1 MSEKMNKIKAIEHQG
16 DNIVH
21 SIYDRLIKTFITP
34 IDREDISKLASL
46 YDDVLD
52 YINAAVN
59 RLYLYEIRSPTEPM
73 RRFTELVVKSVQEI
87 DFAFASIH
95 KIKAPEIESRIIE
108 VDRLENEADVVL
120 NEAVAALWAA
130 FFNFVAAFVFGVN
143 VASTIGK
150 GTIDPAIVTAWL
162 LLSTLIGA
170 IAWDIITWWFGL
182 PTSSSHALVGG
193 LIGAGV
199 VKGGW
204 GVVQVAGVNKILIF
218 IVLSPLIGLLAA
230 IGLILLTA
238 RIGMHFHRSKA
249 DHVFRRL
256 QLVSAALYSLGHG
269 TNDAQK
275 TMGIIAALLFAQGI
289 LGPTFYVPYY
299 VIIIAGVAMGLGTW
313 FGGWRIVRTMG
324 MKITKLHPFGGFSAE
339 TAAASTLF
347 ATASLGIPVST
358 THTIAG
364 AIMGVGAT
372 RRLSAVRWGVA
383 RRIVYA
389 WVLTIPAAA
398 AIAALLYSL
407 LSLAG
412 LR

>member
-1 MSEKMNKIKAIEHQG
+1 MSSVVVPFE
-16 DNIVH
+16 IV
-21 SIYDRLIKTFITP
+21 
-34 IDREDISKLASL
+34 
-46 YDDVLD
+46 V
-52 YINAAVN
+52 
-59 RLYLYEIRSPTEPM
+59 
-73 RRFTELVVKSVQEI
+73 LVVLVALGF
-87 DFAFASIH
+87 DFMNGFHDAANSI
-95 KIKAPEIESRIIE
+95 ATVVSTRVLSP
-108 VDRLENEADVVL
+108 RL
-120 NEAVAALWAA
+120 AVLWAA
-130 FFNFVAAFVFGVN
+130 FFNFVAAFVFGVS

-150 GTIDPAIVTAWL
+150 GTIDPNIVTAWL
-162 LLSTLIGA
+162 LLATLLGA

-199 VKGGW
+199 VKGGLS
-204 GVVQVAGVNKILIF
+204 VVQSAGVNKILLF

-230 IGLILLTA
+230 IGLILLTT
-238 RIGMHFHRSKA
+238 RIAMRFPRSTA
-249 DHVFRRL
+249 NHGFRRL

-275 TMGIIAALLFAQGI
+275 TMGIIAALLFAQGL
-289 LGPTFYVPYY
+289 LGPAFYVPFY
-299 VIIIAGVAMGLGTW
+299 VIVMAGVAMGLGTW

-364 AIMGVGAT
+364 AIIGVGAT

-389 WVLTIPAAA
+389 WVLTIPSAA
-398 AIAALLYSL
+398 AIAAVSYYLLT
-407 LSLAG
+407 LAG